1 MEERVIKFKD
11 EYGAIYVKTNAPS
24 DDIEDAI
31 AYREELIERWIE
43 QDTDIDC
50 SFNAIANY
58 LIEKGYYFEEVEED
72 CEEYWW

>member
-24 DDIEDAI
+24 YEIENAI
-31 AYREELIERWIE
+31 AYREELIEQLIE
-43 QDTDIDC
+43 QDTYEDC
-50 SFNAIANY
+50 SFNVIANY
-58 LIEKGYYFEEVEED
+58 LIEKGYTFEEQEED